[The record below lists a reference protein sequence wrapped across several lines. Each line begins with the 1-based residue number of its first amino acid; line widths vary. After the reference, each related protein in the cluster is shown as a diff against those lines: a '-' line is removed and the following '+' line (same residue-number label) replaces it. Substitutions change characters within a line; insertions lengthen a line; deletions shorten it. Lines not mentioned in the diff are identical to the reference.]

1 MKKTLFN
8 TRQAVQINDLPARAS
23 GLTSDQLDQ
32 LFGGFNWWA
41 YYCSDATA
49 PEYCEYDIGYDN

>member
-32 LFGGFNWWA
+32 LFGGFNWA
-41 YYCSDATA
+41 YYCCDATA
-49 PEYCEYDIGYDN
+49 PEYCEYDIGYDK